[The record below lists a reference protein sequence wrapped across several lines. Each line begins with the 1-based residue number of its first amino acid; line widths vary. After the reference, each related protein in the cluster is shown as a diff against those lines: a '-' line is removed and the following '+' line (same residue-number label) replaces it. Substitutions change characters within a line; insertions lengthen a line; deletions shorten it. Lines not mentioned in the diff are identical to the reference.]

1 MKINEA
7 LLNKIKNR
15 FVPNSYKRSGINIY
29 KKRETLYNHSAFSI
43 KSNALCSNILSH
55 YKIGNLEISSE
66 YFQFLSYF
74 FMPDRKAE
82 ASKAIVYKEKYL
94 KAKEINK
101 LSETIF
107 NKKEKEANT
116 IFTALQ
122 KEYVNL
128 KSEYIIQTKEKN
140 SIKENEKLLLKEL
153 KDISSL
159 DTETL
164 ELRIETLYIE
174 KIKRERNP
182 HGPKQIARLIKNSSD
197 DTQKREFIRLYKEF
211 DKLNIKE
218 VDSTKILNINNVTEN
233 IFTQIKELIVNSKE
247 FISNELSKKV
257 ESIKEMPKTI
267 VNDIHQDLK
276 VFEKQMPIILN
287 EDIKRFEPVQKSI
300 LKSTIKEKKEK
311 ESINIIHNYQNLTQ
325 KDDKERSISKL
336 HNYLFEKEILNMK
349 DEKPYIF
356 ITSQIKKDISHK
368 IETFLHKNIENV
380 EVIENRLITNEF
392 FMQGSNK
399 LQDTKVEKEEQTI
412 IKNIYNLVKEQIVED
427 SPMALISA
435 SKKKT
440 IYKEISKILSKR
452 QEITTKEIKILSSI
466 VKENSNSV
474 QYKEHFSMLIGDM
487 KEKSIIKHIKD
498 KDKDKDKDTR
508 NRQDSQDTKVE
519 KEEQTIIKNIY
530 NLVKEQIV
538 EDSPMA
544 LISASKKK
552 TIYKEIS
559 KILSKRQEITTK
571 EIKILSSIV
580 KENSNSVQYK
590 EHFSMLIGD
599 MKEKSIIKHIKDKD
613 TRDRQDSQDTKVEK
627 EEQTIIKN
635 IYNLVK
641 EQIVEDSPMALIS
654 ASKKKT
660 IYKEI
665 SKILSKRQEITTKEI
680 KILSSIVKENSN
692 SVNIIKDFTDSQKHY
707 IGNSNLDNLE
717 NNIKYI
723 SSRYRTLTKDSKE
736 DSFIK
741 NQEVSKQHE
750 TIVNS
755 KKENIEEYVSQT
767 VLDKKAEVE
776 NHINSVIV
784 NMDDNLDELAL
795 KIFREIKDEISM
807 EYRR

>member
-29 KKRETLYNHSAFSI
+29 KKRETLYNHSVFSI

-107 NKKEKEANT
+107 NKREKEANT
-116 IFTALQ
+116 VFTALQ

-140 SIKENEKLLLKEL
+140 SIEENEKLLLKEL

-159 DTETL
+159 DTATL

-257 ESIKEMPKTI
+257 ESIKDMPKTI

-287 EDIKRFEPVQKSI
+287 EDIKRFEPVQKSV
-300 LKSTIKEKKEK
+300 LKSTIKKKKEK
-311 ESINIIHNYQNLTQ
+311 ESIDIIHNYQNLTQ

-336 HNYLFEKEILNMK
+336 HNYLFEKEILNIK

-380 EVIENRLITNEF
+380 EVIENRLITNKF

-399 LQDTKVEKEEQTI
+399 LQE
-412 IKNIYNLVKEQIVED
+412 
-427 SPMALISA
+427 
-435 SKKKT
+435 
-440 IYKEISKILSKR
+440 
-452 QEITTKEIKILSSI
+452 
-466 VKENSNSV
+466 
-474 QYKEHFSMLIGDM
+474 
-487 KEKSIIKHIKD
+487 
-498 KDKDKDKDTR
+498 
-508 NRQDSQDTKVE
+508 TKVE

-613 TRDRQDSQDTKVEK
+613 TRDRQDSQETKVEK

-723 SSRYRTLTKDSKE
+723 SSRYKTLTKDSKE

-776 NHINSVIV
+776 KHINSVIV
-784 NMDDNLDELAL
+784 NMDDNLDALAL
-795 KIFREIKDEISM
+795 KIFREIKDEINM